1 MLSSFF
7 DFKQGY
13 RSINFL
19 FAPHFINLSAIIMHG
34 VLRSTALYL
43 PVNLKFNAKF
53 DPMRKTLFILLL
65 SSFALN
71 SCDMLSKLPTGTGT
85 GVTEAEAGE
94 GIKEALGQG
103 LVKAVL
109 KLNKED
115 GFFKDAFYKILLPPD
130 AKKIENTLRDLGM
143 GKMVDKAILQI
154 NRAAEDAAGQA
165 KPIFVDAI
173 KNISISD
180 AIGLVKNG
188 DTSATHFFRVK
199 TTDQLVAAFQP
210 VIKASLDKLDAT
222 RYYGDIVN
230 TYNNFPTTLKKLNPD
245 LNAFVT
251 NRATEALFDL
261 VAKEELNIRQNLA
274 ARTTDLLRKVFGGGI
289 K

>member
-1 MLSSFF
+1 MKKLV
-7 DFKQGY
+7 
-13 RSINFL
+13 FL
-19 FAPHFINLSAIIMHG
+19 
-34 VLRSTALYL
+34 
-43 PVNLKFNAKF
+43 
-53 DPMRKTLFILLL
+53 LFV
-65 SSFALN
+65 SVALN
-71 SCDMLSKLPTGTGT
+71 SCDLISKLPTGTGT

-94 GIKEALGQG
+94 GVKEALGQG

-109 KLNKED
+109 QLNKED

-173 KNISISD
+173 KNMSISD

-199 TTDQLVAAFQP
+199 TTDKLIAAFLP
-210 VIKASLDKLDAT
+210 VIKSSLDKLDAT
-222 RYYGDIVN
+222 KFYGDVVT
-230 TYNNFPTTLKKLNPD
+230 TYNNFPTTFKKLNPD
-245 LNAFVT
+245 LPGHVT
-251 NRATEALFDL
+251 DKAVQALFDL
-261 VAKEELNIRQNLA
+261 VGKEEKNIRQNIA
-274 ARTTDLLRKVFGGGI
+274 ARTTDLLRKVFGA
-289 K
+289 KW